1 MKKFFLVFSML
12 LLSVSACA
20 PTATPT
26 EQSFVPVDGLRSTAT
41 PTTDLLSPAEEAA
54 ISRLSST
61 LGLTADE
68 ISILSTE
75 AVEWPDGCLGIQRE
89 GVMCTQAIVPGF
101 KIILQAEDKT
111 YEVRTNKSGSQ
122 AVVVLGTPPS
132 GLLEQALVAQ
142 LAYNLRLQEQEISVV
157 SSAEMEFSDACLG
170 VTLFEETCAQVVTAG
185 NVVVLAANGFEFEYR
200 VSEDGTIVQPAT
212 LALTWTREGGIAGFC
227 NSLTV
232 FLSGEAYGRDC
243 RTESGQTTKAFADLI
258 STEEQN
264 EFFGWMR
271 EFETTQVDASDPEG
285 VADRMVVRVD
295 FFGAGKGEL
304 DDPARQALF
313 EFAQSLY
320 VKLFP

>member
-1 MKKFFLVFSML
+1 MKKFILVFSML

-26 EQSFVPVDGLRSTAT
+26 EQPLVPDMET
-41 PTTDLLSPAEEAA
+41 PASELTPAQQAA
-54 ISRLSST
+54 IERLSST
-61 LGLTADE
+61 LSLPADQV
-68 ISILSTE
+68 SILSTE

-101 KIILQAEDKT
+101 KFILQADDKT
-111 YEVRTNKSGSQ
+111 YEVRTNKSGTQ

-142 LAYNLRLQEQEISVV
+142 LAYNLRLQEQEISIV
-157 SSAEMEFSDACLG
+157 SSSEMEFTDACLG
-170 VTLFEETCAQVVTAG
+170 VALFEETCAQVVTAG
-185 NVVVLAANGFEFEYR
+185 KVVVLAANGFEFEYR
-200 VSEDGTIVQPAT
+200 VSEDGALVQPAT

-243 RTESGQTTKAFADLI
+243 RTETDQTRMAFADLI

-264 EFFGWMR
+264 RFFDWMR
-271 EFETTQVDASDPEG
+271 EFESTQVDASDPEG
-285 VADRMVVRVD
+285 VADRMIVRVE
-295 FFGAGKGEL
+295 FFGAGVSEW

-320 VKLFP
+320 GKLFP